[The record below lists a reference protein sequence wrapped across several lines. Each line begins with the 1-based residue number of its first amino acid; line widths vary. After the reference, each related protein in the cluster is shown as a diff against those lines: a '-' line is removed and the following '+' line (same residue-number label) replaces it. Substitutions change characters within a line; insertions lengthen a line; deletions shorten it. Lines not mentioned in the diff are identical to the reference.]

1 MTVPA
6 GQVDGQSTP
15 DHRPLRRSA
24 LRAALPKYIP
34 ILEWL
39 PNYDPGDLRS
49 DVLSGV
55 WLWAVAVPVALS
67 YGALAGVPPEY
78 GLMTAAAGLALYA
91 VFGSSRHLKVTATS
105 TMAVMSFAV
114 VQPVAGADPA
124 RFLALSA
131 ALAIVVGV
139 LLLITGVLRLGFISQ
154 FLAKPV
160 VTGFLVGLA
169 VTIVVGQLPK
179 LFGAP
184 AVEGSV
190 FDQLVGL
197 VNALDVTDPWT
208 LALGTGALVVILG
221 LRRFDRRIPG
231 ALVAVVSGIALVV
244 IFDLT
249 ERGVAVIGEASAI
262 VPIPGLPGVG
272 LGDLTYLLV
281 GSAGIVFLAAAES
294 IATARTQAQKHKYE
308 IDPDQ
313 ELVALGASNVS
324 AGLFSGFV
332 VDGSLAQTTS
342 GESSGS
348 RTQLSSLVLAGL
360 VLITGMFLVWMFQN
374 LPLAVLGAIV
384 ISSVIRLIRVDEVRR
399 YWRWRRAD
407 GVLAIITMLG
417 VLTTSL
423 VGGLVFAILISIAL
437 LLYRASRP
445 YVAVLGRLP
454 HDERLTFGDVAR
466 HPEAEETSGLLLVRL
481 DAPLYFF
488 NVDVARAV
496 LLGHVEGRSPR
507 PSVVVVD
514 VGATGD
520 LDVSTVEMLSQLLD
534 DLHDRDCSLVLAQV
548 KGATRDRMQ
557 VTGLMQRIG
566 EEHVYAS
573 VAAAF
578 SAEAAAAAARDASP
592 LDGG

>member
-1 MTVPA
+1 M
-6 GQVDGQSTP
+6 
-15 DHRPLRRSA
+15 
-24 LRAALPKYIP
+24 
-34 ILEWL
+34 
-39 PNYDPGDLRS
+39 
-49 DVLSGV
+49 
-55 WLWAVAVPVALS
+55 
-67 YGALAGVPPEY
+67 
-78 GLMTAAAGLALYA
+78 
-91 VFGSSRHLKVTATS
+91 AT
-105 TMAVMSFAV
+105 
-114 VQPVAGADPA
+114 
-124 RFLALSA
+124 
-131 ALAIVVGV
+131 
-139 LLLITGVLRLGFISQ
+139 
-154 FLAKPV
+154 
-160 VTGFLVGLA
+160 
-169 VTIVVGQLPK
+169 
-179 LFGAP
+179 
-184 AVEGSV
+184 
-190 FDQLVGL
+190 
-197 VNALDVTDPWT
+197 
-208 LALGTGALVVILG
+208 
-221 LRRFDRRIPG
+221 
-231 ALVAVVSGIALVV
+231 GIALVV

-249 ERGVAVIGEASAI
+249 DRGVAVIGEASAI

-294 IATARTQAQKHKYE
+294 IATARTQAQRHKYE

-360 VLITGMFLVWMFQN
+360 VLITGMFLVWMFRN

-407 GVLAIITMLG
+407 GVLAIITMFG

-423 VGGLVFAILISIAL
+423 VGGLIVAILISIAM

-454 HDERLTFGDVAR
+454 HDEQLTFGDVAR
-466 HPEAEETSGLLLVRL
+466 HPEAEEVPGLLLVRL

-496 LLGHVEGRSPR
+496 LLGVVDGRSPR
-507 PSVVVVD
+507 PSVVVMD

-566 EEHVYAS
+566 EEHVYVS
-573 VAAAF
+573 VAAAY
-578 SAEAAAAAARDASP
+578 SAEAAAAAARDASRA
-592 LDGG
+592 GVG